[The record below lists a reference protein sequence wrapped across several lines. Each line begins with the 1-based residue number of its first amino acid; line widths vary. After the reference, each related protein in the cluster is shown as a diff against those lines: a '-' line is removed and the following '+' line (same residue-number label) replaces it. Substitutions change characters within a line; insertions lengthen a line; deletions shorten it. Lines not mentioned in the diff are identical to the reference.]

1 MNPWIL
7 SKPPQENGER
17 KVVGY
22 DKTLLEVIKKLCQ
35 LTSQVF
41 LVNFFSKVFFS
52 SMVAEGWQA
61 NSFFFFFDLVFILLF

>member
-22 DKTLLEVIKKLCQ
+22 DKTLLEVIKKLYQ
-35 LTSQVF
+35 LTDF
-41 LVNFFSKVFFS
+41 GR
-52 SMVAEGWQA
+52 AEREIIW
-61 NSFFFFFDLVFILLF
+61 